1 MRNRDILAINL
12 IPKTSCEKIIGAHI
26 PIYFTETHSR
36 ASSTTSHRMTTQGN
50 SIGISIYRGN
60 DRTKQMVNGCGEA
73 DRVKE
78 AYGSS
83 LT

>member
-26 PIYFTETHSR
+26 PVYFTETHSR
-36 ASSTTSHRMTTQGN
+36 VSSTTSHETTPQGD

-60 DRTKQMVNGCGEA
+60 DRTEQMADGCGEV
-73 DRVKE
+73 DEVKE
-78 AYGSS
+78 ADGSS

>member
-12 IPKTSCEKIIGAHI
+12 IPKTSCEKIIGDI
-26 PIYFTETHSR
+26 PVYFTETHSR
-36 ASSTTSHRMTTQGN
+36 ASSTTSHGMTTQGD